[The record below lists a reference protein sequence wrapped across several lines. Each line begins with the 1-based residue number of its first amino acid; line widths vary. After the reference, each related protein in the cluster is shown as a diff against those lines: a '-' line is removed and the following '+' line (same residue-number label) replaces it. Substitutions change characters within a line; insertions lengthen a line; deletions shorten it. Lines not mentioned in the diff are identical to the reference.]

1 MNVPTADVQV
11 SPAERTLARNLATLL
26 WMIAAVQFG
35 ILLSPAL

>member
-1 MNVPTADVQV
+1 MNVTDGDFQA
-11 SPAERTLARNLATLL
+11 SPAERMLARKLATLL